1 MYEDTRPR
9 PCPHRAQETP
19 DTRQENTS
27 HMCAALASAPRAFS
41 AICATSQPGKA
52 HNYSLCALTRA
63 SQRQTL
69 RQSCGQTFA
78 PRVAALT
85 NTASSRASIVASAA
99 ADYRGKAPA
108 DIRVLVVGATGYIGK
123 FVVRELVKRG
133 YDVVAMARE
142 KSGIG
147 GKASKEDTIK
157 EFEGAEVVFGD
168 VTDMESLKKVG
179 FAKPVDVVVSCL
191 ASRTGGIKDSN
202 LIDYQATANAMNA
215 GRQSGAQ
222 HFVLLSAICVQKPL
236 LEFQR
241 AKLKFEKE
249 LMEAGDITYSI
260 VRPTAFFKSL
270 AAQVEIVKDGAP
282 YVMFGDGKLAACK
295 PISERDLASF
305 IADCVVEED
314 KKNQV
319 LPIGGPGPALTALD
333 QGQMLFDLTGRK
345 PWFFPVPV
353 AVMDG
358 AIGLFD
364 WLASVFPSLEDSA
377 EFAKIGKYYAVESML
392 QMDPTTGEY
401 SDALTPSYG
410 NDTLEAFFKDVL
422 ENGLAGQELGDQAVF
437 GINKE

>member
-1 MYEDTRPR
+1 MAKSVLGAHLGARSR
-9 PCPHRAQETP
+9 VAQ
-19 DTRQENTS
+19 
-27 HMCAALASAPRAFS
+27 A
-41 AICATSQPGKA
+41 GKT
-52 HNYSLCALTRA
+52 HQMSM
-63 SQRQTL
+63 
-69 RQSCGQTFA
+69 G
-78 PRVAALT
+78 PRVALHQTRSSAK
-85 NTASSRASIVASAA
+85 ASFARSSLAQSVRRSRARASLSVSAA
-99 ADYRGKAPA
+99 AAGDAASSGAGNSDYRSRAPA

-157 EFEGAEVVFGD
+157 EFAGAEVVFGD

-179 FAKPVDVVVSCL
+179 FAPEKKPVDVVVSCL

-270 AAQVEIVKDGAP
+270 AAQVEIVKDGGP

-305 IADCVVEED
+305 IADCVTMED
-314 KKNQV
+314 KKNKV
-319 LPIGGPGPALTALD
+319 LPIGGPGEALTALD
-333 QGQMLFDLTGRK
+333 QGQVCIQVWNSLPFFRAMLS
-345 PWFFPVPV
+345 
-353 AVMDG
+353 
-358 AIGLFD
+358 LFRP
-364 WLASVFPSLEDSA
+364 SV
-377 EFAKIGKYYAVESML
+377 
-392 QMDPTTGEY
+392 
-401 SDALTPSYG
+401 SDAVRS
-410 NDTLEAFFKDVL
+410 DWKEALVL
-422 ENGLAGQELGDQAVF
+422 PGACGCNGRYVLGMVPF
-437 GINKE
+437 LPTWFLVVMVVP

>member
-1 MYEDTRPR
+1 M
-9 PCPHRAQETP
+9 
-19 DTRQENTS
+19 S
-27 HMCAALASAPRAFS
+27 SALAQRAFAGAFTARIQAPMTHKITVAPRAS
-41 AICATSQPGKA
+41 SSPLLARSRVAKCRSCSSRSPSGLGRTAA
-52 HNYSLCALTRA
+52 TRA
-63 SQRQTL
+63 
-69 RQSCGQTFA
+69 
-78 PRVAALT
+78 V
-85 NTASSRASIVASAA
+85 TAASA
-99 ADYRGKAPA
+99 DFRSKAPA

-147 GKASKEDTIK
+147 GKAGKEDTMK
-157 EFEGAEVVFGD
+157 EFPGAEVVFGD
-168 VTDMESLKKVG
+168 VTDMESLKKAG

-295 PISERDLASF
+295 PISERDLAAF
-305 IADCVVEED
+305 IADCVTMDD
-314 KKNQV
+314 KVNKV

-333 QGQMLFDLTGRK
+333 QGQLLFDLTGKK
-345 PWFFPVPV
+345 PFFFPVPV

-364 WLASVFPSLEDSA
+364 WLASIFPSLEDSA

-392 QMDPTTGEY
+392 QMDANGRY
-401 SDALTPSYG
+401 SDAATPEYG
-410 NDTLEAFFKDVL
+410 NDTLEEFFKDVL

-437 GINKE
+437 GINKD

>member
-1 MYEDTRPR
+1 MSNMSLANSVLGGQLGANGCNARALWSPKVPVATR
-9 PCPHRAQETP
+9 
-19 DTRQENTS
+19 TS
-27 HMCAALASAPRAFS
+27 LSLIRSSSRAFS
-41 AICATSQPGKA
+41 P
-52 HNYSLCALTRA
+52 SLSPFCTRA
-63 SQRQTL
+63 GPRGAL
-69 RQSCGQTFA
+69 RAFA
-78 PRVAALT
+78 AGDAG
-85 NTASSRASIVASAA
+85 NAGNAGNAERADFRS
-99 ADYRGKAPA
+99 KAPA
-108 DIRVLVVGATGYIGK
+108 DVRVLVVGATGYIGK
-123 FVVRELVKRG
+123 FVVRELVTRG

-147 GKASKEDTIK
+147 GKASKEDTMK
-157 EFEGAEVVFGD
+157 EFAGAEVVFGD
-168 VTDMESLKKVG
+168 VTSIESLKKAG
-179 FAKPVDVVVSCL
+179 FSMEKKPVDVVVSCL

-241 AKLKFEKE
+241 AKLRFEKE

-305 IADCVVEED
+305 IADCVVMED
-314 KKNQV
+314 KRNKV
-319 LPIGGPGPALTALD
+319 LPIGGPGEALTALD

-364 WLASVFPSLEDSA
+364 WLASMFPSLEDSA

-392 QMDPTTGEY
+392 QMDANGRY
-401 SDALTPSYG
+401 SAELTPSYG
-410 NDTLEAFFKDVL
+410 EDTLEDFFKDVL

>member
-1 MYEDTRPR
+1 MVASQAMRVLHSSNVHVCKGHGRMAHVALHHSRYTESQISTAKHRFHQMKRNTPSTLSLNGPR
-9 PCPHRAQETP
+9 VV
-19 DTRQENTS
+19 
-27 HMCAALASAPRAFS
+27 CAASNGQDMAS
-41 AICATSQPGKA
+41 
-52 HNYSLCALTRA
+52 
-63 SQRQTL
+63 
-69 RQSCGQTFA
+69 
-78 PRVAALT
+78 
-85 NTASSRASIVASAA
+85 
-99 ADYRGKAPA
+99 DYRTKDES

-123 FVVRELVKRG
+123 FVVRELVNRG
-133 YDVVAMARE
+133 YQVVAFCRE

-147 GKASKEDTIK
+147 GKQGMEDTIK
-157 EFEGAEVVFGD
+157 EFPGAEVVFGD
-168 VTDMESLKKVG
+168 VTDMASLDSVG
-179 FAKPVDVVVSCL
+179 FKKPVDVVVSCL

-215 GRQSGAQ
+215 GRKNGAQ

-249 LMEAGDITYSI
+249 LMEAGDISYSI

-270 AAQVEIVKDGAP
+270 AAQVQLVKEGKP
-282 YVMFGDGKLAACK
+282 YVMFGDGTLAACK

-305 IADCVVEED
+305 IADCVKQED
-314 KKNQV
+314 LKNKV
-319 LPIGGPGPALTALD
+319 LPIGGPGEALTALD
-333 QGQMLFDLTGRK
+333 QGNMLFRITGRN

-364 WLASVFPSLEDSA
+364 WLASIFPQLEDSA

-392 QMDPTTGEY
+392 ALDPKTGEY
-401 SDALTPSYG
+401 SADLTPSYG
-410 NDTLEAFFKDVL
+410 NDTLEDFFKQAV
-422 ENGLAGQELGDQAVF
+422 EEGLKGQELGDAAVF

>member
-1 MYEDTRPR
+1 M
-9 PCPHRAQETP
+9 
-19 DTRQENTS
+19 
-27 HMCAALASAPRAFS
+27 
-41 AICATSQPGKA
+41 
-52 HNYSLCALTRA
+52 
-63 SQRQTL
+63 
-69 RQSCGQTFA
+69 
-78 PRVAALT
+78 
-85 NTASSRASIVASAA
+85 
-99 ADYRGKAPA
+99 
-108 DIRVLVVGATGYIGK
+108 LVVGATGYIGK
-123 FVVRELVKRG
+123 YVVRELVTRG

-147 GKASKEDTIK
+147 GKASKEDTVK
-157 EFEGAEVVFGD
+157 EFAGAEVVFGD
-168 VTDMESLKKVG
+168 VTDVESLKEVG
-179 FAKPVDVVVSCL
+179 FAADKKPVDVVVSCL

-215 GRQSGAQ
+215 GRERGAQ

-241 AKLKFEKE
+241 AKLRFEKE
-249 LMEAGDITYSI
+249 LMGAGDITYSI

-282 YVMFGDGKLAACK
+282 YVMFGDGTLAACK

-305 IADCVVEED
+305 IADCVVMED
-314 KKNQV
+314 KKNKV
-319 LPIGGPGPALTALD
+319 LPIGGPGEALTALD

-364 WLASVFPSLEDSA
+364 WLASIFPSLEDSA

-392 QMDPTTGEY
+392 QMDANGRY
-401 SDALTPSYG
+401 SAELTPSYG
-410 NDTLEAFFKDVL
+410 EDTLEDFFKDVL

>member
-1 MYEDTRPR
+1 MNTTHMSTIRP
-9 PCPHRAQETP
+9 
-19 DTRQENTS
+19 
-27 HMCAALASAPRAFS
+27 S
-41 AICATSQPGKA
+41 AILSRRTVSSVPRVNSNIHVFQRCMNKVLRQPYSRGQTS
-52 HNYSLCALTRA
+52 
-63 SQRQTL
+63 RQTGST
-69 RQSCGQTFA
+69 RGGPVQVRC
-78 PRVAALT
+78 
-85 NTASSRASIVASAA
+85 
-99 ADYRGKAPA
+99 DYRTKPA
-108 DIRVLVVGATGYIGK
+108 SDIRVLVVGATGYIGK
-123 FVVRELVKRG
+123 FVVRELVNRG
-133 YDVVAMARE
+133 YQVVAFCRE

-147 GKASKEDTIK
+147 GKQGMEDVKK
-157 EFEGAEVVFGD
+157 EFPGAQVVFGE
-168 VTDMESLKKVG
+168 VTDVNSLSKVG
-179 FAKPVDVVVSCL
+179 FEKPVDVVVSCL

-202 LIDYQATANAMNA
+202 LIDYQATLNALNA
-215 GRQSGAQ
+215 GRKNGAH

-270 AAQVEIVKDGAP
+270 AAQVELVKDGSP

-305 IADCVVEED
+305 MADCIIEED
-314 KKNQV
+314 KVNQV
-319 LPIGGPGPALTALD
+319 LPIGGPGEALTALD
-333 QGQMLFDLTGRK
+333 QGQMLFDITGKK

-364 WLASVFPSLEDSA
+364 WLASIFPQLEDSA

-392 QMDPTTGEY
+392 ALDPTTGEY
-401 SDALTPSYG
+401 SAEMTPSYG
-410 NDTLEAFFKDVL
+410 EDTLEDFFKTVVK
-422 ENGLAGQELGDQAVF
+422 EGLKGQELGDAAVF

>member
-1 MYEDTRPR
+1 MTTMVARGVQVHSKSRALLYTSVSHGGPHVFTATAVPVLSKSLNALKCKNQRVSLHNLTRCER
-9 PCPHRAQETP
+9 NMT
-19 DTRQENTS
+19 
-27 HMCAALASAPRAFS
+27 CAA
-41 AICATSQPGKA
+41 
-52 HNYSLCALTRA
+52 
-63 SQRQTL
+63 
-69 RQSCGQTFA
+69 
-78 PRVAALT
+78 
-85 NTASSRASIVASAA
+85 SSNVTPSKE
-99 ADYRGKAPA
+99 DYRTKEKS

-123 FVVRELVKRG
+123 FVVKELVSRG
-133 YDVVAMARE
+133 YQVVAFCRE

-147 GKASKEDTIK
+147 GKAGKEETMK
-157 EFEGAEVVFGD
+157 EFPGAEVVFGD
-168 VTDMESLKKVG
+168 VTDVQSLSKVG

-215 GRQSGAQ
+215 GRKNGAQ

-270 AAQVEIVKDGAP
+270 AAQVELVKDGSP

-305 IADCVVEED
+305 IADCVQEED
-314 KKNQV
+314 KMNKV
-319 LPIGGPGPALTALD
+319 LPIGGPGEALTALD
-333 QGQMLFDLTGRK
+333 QGQMLFDITGRK

-358 AIGLFD
+358 AIGMFD
-364 WLASVFPSLEDSA
+364 FLASIFPQLEDSA

-392 QMDPTTGEY
+392 ALDPATGEY
-401 SDALTPSYG
+401 SADLTPSYG
-410 NDTLEAFFKDVL
+410 NDTLEDFFKKVVK
-422 ENGLAGQELGDQAVF
+422 EGLKGQELGDAAVF

>member
-1 MYEDTRPR
+1 MNTTHMSTIRPSAILSRRTVSSVPRVNSNSHVFQRCMNKVLRR
-9 PCPHRAQETP
+9 PYSRGQ
-19 DTRQENTS
+19 TS
-27 HMCAALASAPRAFS
+27 HQTGS
-41 AICATSQPGKA
+41 
-52 HNYSLCALTRA
+52 TRGGPV
-63 SQRQTL
+63 QVR
-69 RQSCGQTFA
+69 C
-78 PRVAALT
+78 
-85 NTASSRASIVASAA
+85 
-99 ADYRGKAPA
+99 DYRTKPA
-108 DIRVLVVGATGYIGK
+108 SDIRVLVVGATGYIGK
-123 FVVRELVKRG
+123 FVVRELVNRG
-133 YDVVAMARE
+133 YQVVAFCRE

-147 GKASKEDTIK
+147 GKQGMEDVKK
-157 EFEGAEVVFGD
+157 EFPGAQVVFGE
-168 VTDMESLKKVG
+168 VTDVNSLSKVG
-179 FAKPVDVVVSCL
+179 FEKPVDVVVSCL

-202 LIDYQATANAMNA
+202 LIDYQATLNALNA
-215 GRQSGAQ
+215 GRKNGAH

-270 AAQVEIVKDGAP
+270 AAQVELVKDGSP

-305 IADCVVEED
+305 MADCIIEED
-314 KKNQV
+314 KVNQV
-319 LPIGGPGPALTALD
+319 LPIGGPGEALTALD
-333 QGQMLFDLTGRK
+333 QGQMLFDITGKK

-364 WLASVFPSLEDSA
+364 WLASIFPKLEDSA

-392 QMDPTTGEY
+392 ALDPTTGEY
-401 SDALTPSYG
+401 SAEMTPSYG
-410 NDTLEAFFKDVL
+410 EDTLEDFFKTVVK
-422 ENGLAGQELGDQAVF
+422 EGLKGQELGDAAVF

>member
-1 MYEDTRPR
+1 MSNMSLANSALGAHPVAPGCAFRSFWSQKMGMPQRVSLQLVRPGATGFSSSVPPSRRPATRGG
-9 PCPHRAQETP
+9 
-19 DTRQENTS
+19 
-27 HMCAALASAPRAFS
+27 PRATLPCAFAAGAGDAANAGNAGNFS
-41 AICATSQPGKA
+41 RNGTYRSKA
-52 HNYSLCALTRA
+52 A
-63 SQRQTL
+63 
-69 RQSCGQTFA
+69 
-78 PRVAALT
+78 
-85 NTASSRASIVASAA
+85 
-99 ADYRGKAPA
+99 A

-123 FVVRELVKRG
+123 YVVRELVKRG

-157 EFEGAEVVFGD
+157 EFAGAEVVFGD
-168 VTDMESLKKVG
+168 VTDVESLKKVG
-179 FAKPVDVVVSCL
+179 FAADKKPVDVVVSCL

-305 IADCVVEED
+305 IADCVVMED
-314 KKNQV
+314 KKNKL
-319 LPIGGPGPALTALD
+319 LPIGGPGEALTALD
-333 QGQMLFDLTGRK
+333 QGQMLFDLTGKK

-364 WLASVFPSLEDSA
+364 WLASIFPSLEDSA

-392 QMDPTTGEY
+392 QMDANGRY
-401 SDALTPSYG
+401 SADLTPSYG
-410 NDTLEAFFKDVL
+410 EDTLEDFFKDVL

-437 GINKE
+437 GINKD